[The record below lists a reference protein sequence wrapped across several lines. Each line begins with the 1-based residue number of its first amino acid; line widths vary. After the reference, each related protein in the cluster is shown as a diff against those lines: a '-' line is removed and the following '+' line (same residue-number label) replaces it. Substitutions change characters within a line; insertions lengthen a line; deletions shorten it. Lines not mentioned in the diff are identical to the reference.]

1 MGFGET
7 LCGRVSTLRTNQF
20 GQSEVENLHRTR
32 SGNDDISRLDVAMN
46 HSFRVSSRKRLGN
59 LNPQPGDLITV
70 QCPPEDVV
78 LERSAVQVL
87 HRDEPVALVLLA
99 VVNRADIRMI
109 K

>member
-20 GQSEVENLHRTR
+20 GQSEVEDLHRTR

-59 LNPQPGDLITV
+59 LNPQFGDRITV
-70 QCPPEDVV
+70 QCAPEDAV
-78 LERSAVQVL
+78 LERSATQNL
-87 HRDEPVALVLLA
+87 HPHDPAALLLSA
-99 VVNRADIRMI
+99 
-109 K
+109 